1 MKAWIYSIVGI
12 VILTVLLDLVLEEGE
27 TKKYIKGIFA
37 LLAVIVIASPIPRI
51 LNGNFDFTMGDETIG
66 ETVVFDETYLKS
78 LNARRLENNEISTTE
93 RLKANSIN
101 GLTLNG
107 ILDPTT
113 TEYKVMKVVVSKEIG
128 IKEDE
133 PNIYNTELIL
143 KIVSEGMRA
152 DKEVIEI
159 NV

>member
-51 LNGNFDFTMGDETIG
+51 LNGDFNFSMGEEAIG
-66 ETVVFDETYLKS
+66 ETIVTDESYLKS
-78 LNARRLENNEISTTE
+78 LNARRLENYETLTME
-93 RLKANSIN
+93 RLKANSIT
-101 GLTLNG
+101 GLNVTG
-107 ILDPTT
+107 VLDVTT
-113 TEYKVMKVVVSKEIG
+113 VEYKVMRVVVMKEIG
-128 IKEDE
+128 INEDE
-133 PNIYNTELIL
+133 PNTYNTELIL